1 MAESKVGREENGQV
15 EMQEEE
21 IEEVAA
27 FPRDRKMS
35 WAKLRRVDSLNLE
48 AGRFSMAHGHHSSQV
63 NWARTLSLA
72 FQSIGV
78 VYGDIG
84 TSPLYV
90 FSSTFGDHIDHK
102 DDILGVLSLIIYTI
116 ALIPLI
122 KYVFIVLRANDNGDG
137 GTFALYSVI
146 CRYAKVSLIPNH
158 QPEDTQLSHYKL
170 DTPSRQLKRSQMIK
184 EKIENSR
191 TAKMILFLVTIMGTS
206 MVIGDGVLTPSISVL
221 SAVGGIKSLGQDAVV
236 GISIAILVTL
246 FSIQRFGTD
255 KIGFSF
261 APIVFIWFSF
271 IGGIGLFN
279 LFKYDV
285 GVLRAFNPKYIVDY
299 FQRNGKQAWVS
310 LGGVFL
316 CITGTEAM
324 FADLGHFN
332 IRAIQI
338 SFSCITF
345 PAIVTAYIGQ
355 AAFLTKHPDQVSDTF
370 YKSIPGEL
378 HIPYTIKITRY
389 PKLSYTWV
397 QYCVGLCY
405 VDPLYWPVFVS
416 AVAATIVASQAM
428 ISGAFAI
435 VSQSLTLGCFPRVK
449 VVHTSTK
456 YEGQVYIPEVN
467 YILMVACVIVTAA
480 FKTTDKIGNA
490 YGIAVV
496 SVMLITTGMV
506 SLIMLVIWKTNV
518 WWIAIF
524 FFVFGSIEVLYLS
537 SVLYKFVQGG
547 FLPLLFSLVLMT
559 AMIIW
564 HYVHKERYMY
574 ELNHKASG
582 DFVGDLA
589 KNAQVTRL
597 PGIGLLYSELVQGI
611 PPILPHFVSN
621 IPSVHSVLIIV
632 SIKNLPISK
641 VLPQERFLFRQMEPR
656 HFRVFRCVVRYGYKD
671 AVQEP
676 AEFERDMVES
686 LKEFI
691 RRESCFFES
700 TKNHK
705 LEPVSLADS
714 SLLAGEEKANGS
726 AAESLREPINSNH
739 ETCPSSDSSLNA
751 IRSAVSSA
759 QGVIGRDEGAE
770 AEMEFVQVAAEKGVV
785 YLIGEAEVVAKP
797 SSSFLKKIVVNYA
810 YSFLRKNF
818 RQGEKV
824 MAIPRTKLLRV
835 GMTYE
840 I

>member
-1 MAESKVGREENGQV
+1 MSDCNNKAMPEEENDQV
-15 EMQEEE
+15 DMPEEE
-21 IEEVAA
+21 IEDSAA
-27 FPRDRKMS
+27 RKTPADPTDPKMW
-35 WAKLRRVDSLNLE
+35 WAKLCRVDSLNLE
-48 AGRFSMAHGHHSSQV
+48 GGHFSMTHGHRSSQV
-63 NWARTLSLA
+63 NWAKTLRLTL
-72 FQSIGV
+72 QSVGV

-102 DDILGVLSLIIYTI
+102 DDILGVLSLIIYTVAI
-116 ALIPLI
+116 IPLV
-122 KYVFIVLRANDNGDG
+122 KYVFIVLQANDNGDG

-146 CRYAKVSLIPNH
+146 CRYAKVSLIPSH
-158 QPEDTQLSHYKL
+158 QPEDTKLLHYKL
-170 DTPSRQLKRSQMIK
+170 DTPSRQLKHKRSQKIK
-184 EKIENSR
+184 EKLENSR
-191 TAKMILFLVTIMGTS
+191 TAKMVLFLVTIMGTS

-246 FSIQRFGTD
+246 FGVQRFGTD

-261 APIVFIWFSF
+261 APILLIWFSF

-285 GVLRAFNPKYIVDY
+285 GVLRAFNPMYAVDY

-316 CITGTEAM
+316 CITGAEAM

-345 PAIVTAYIGQ
+345 PAIITAYVGQ
-355 AAFLTKHPDQVSDTF
+355 AAFLTKHPDEVADTF
-370 YKSIPGEL
+370 YKSIPD
-378 HIPYTIKITRY
+378 R
-389 PKLSYTWV
+389 
-397 QYCVGLCY
+397 
-405 VDPLYWPVFVS
+405 LYWPVFVS
-416 AVAATIVASQAM
+416 AVTATVVASQAM

-449 VVHTSTK
+449 VIHTSAK

-467 YILMVACVIVTAA
+467 YILMTACIAVTAA

-490 YGIAVV
+490 YGTAVV
-496 SVMLITTGMV
+496 SVMIITTGML
-506 SLIMLVIWKTNV
+506 SLIMLVIWKTSV
-518 WWIAIF
+518 WWVALF
-524 FFVFGSIEVLYLS
+524 LLVFGSIEVLYLS

-547 FLPLLFSLVLMT
+547 FLPLLFALVLMT
-559 AMIIW
+559 AMIVW

-582 DFVGDLA
+582 DFIRDLA
-589 KNAQVTRL
+589 KDPQVSRL
-597 PGIGLLYSELVQGI
+597 PGIGLLYSELIQGI
-611 PPILPHFVSN
+611 PPILPHLVSN
-621 IPSVHSVLIIV
+621 IHSIHSVLVIV

-641 VLPQERFLFRQMEPR
+641 VHPQERFLFRQMEPP
-656 HFRVFRCVVRYGYKD
+656 HFRVFQCVVRYGYKD
-671 AVQEP
+671 SVRGP
-676 AEFERDMVES
+676 AEFERDMVDS

-691 RRESCFFES
+691 RRESYVFES
-700 TKNHK
+700 TSLKP
-705 LEPVSLADS
+705 EPVSLADS
-714 SLLAGEEKANGS
+714 ALLTGNDKESGS
-726 AAESLREPINSNH
+726 APESLRQPINNDNH
-739 ETCPSSDSSLNA
+739 ESYPSSDSSLNA

-759 QGVIGRDEGAE
+759 QGLTGRNEGTE
-770 AEMEFVQVAAEKGVV
+770 VEMEFLQEAAEKGVV
-785 YLIGEAEVVAKP
+785 YLIGEAEVVAKQ
-797 SSSFLKKIVVNYA
+797 SSSMLRKIVVNYA

-818 RQGEKV
+818 RQGENV
-824 MAIPRTKLLRV
+824 MAIPRMKLLRV